1 MRSLKTLFI
10 TGVALAGM
18 LTAAIAEPLA
28 VQITNPDGT
37 IADATYEPPAKAQK
51 AWRIGIAIPHL
62 KDPYWLAVTYGAM
75 DEAQK
80 LGISAKLVAAQGY
93 TDVTGQLNQLDNL
106 VVEGVDALV
115 LAAVGPQ
122 AQSQKVDQIVANG
135 TSVIGMINPVES
147 ASVKARR
154 GVSYKMPAA
163 KGGEYLAKL
172 VGDKPVTVAM
182 FPGPAGSGWA
192 EDLNQ
197 GFLDAIKGHANIKV
211 VDTKFGDTGKDTQL
225 QLLQNTLQANPEID
239 YIIGNP
245 VAAEAAPGLLA
256 SLGLAERVKVISL
269 IATPPVME
277 AIRQGQIL
285 MVPPDQAAT
294 LARLAVDAAVDT
306 LEGRAVAPQMGTS
319 ISEVT
324 AETIGSFDSKT
335 TFAPEGY
342 KPVFQ
347 VNWQ

>member
-1 MRSLKTLFI
+1 MKSFRMFLISGIAF
-10 TGVALAGM
+10 AGM
-18 LTAAIAEPLA
+18 LTAAIADPLT

-37 IADATYEPPAKAQK
+37 VVESTYEPPAKAEK
-51 AWRIGIAIPHL
+51 PWRIGIAIPHL

-75 DEAQK
+75 DEAAR
-80 LGISAKLVAAQGY
+80 LGLSAKLVAAQGY

-106 VVEGVDALV
+106 VVEGVDAII

-122 AQSQKVDQIVANG
+122 AQSQKVDQIVTDG
-135 TSVIGMINPVES
+135 TPVIGMINPLES
-147 ASVKARR
+147 ATVKARR

-163 KGGEYLAKL
+163 KGGEYLVKL
-172 VGDKPVTVAM
+172 VGDKAVTVAL

-197 GFLDAIKGHANIKV
+197 GFLDAIAGRDNIKV
-211 VDTKFGDTGKDTQL
+211 VDTKYGDTGKDTQL
-225 QLLQNTLQANPEID
+225 SLLQNTLQAHPEID
-239 YIIGNP
+239 YVIGNP

-256 SLGLAERVKVISL
+256 NLGLAERVKVISL

-306 LEGRAVAPQMGTS
+306 LEGRQVAPQMGTAITS
-319 ISEVT
+319 VT
-324 AETIGSFDSKT
+324 AETIGSFDSAT

-342 KPVFQ
+342 APVFQ
-347 VNWQ
+347 VNWK